1 MRLEKAEFWYGRK
14 NLSTLAISIKMLNSK
29 IQKDLRHNLTVNVA
43 ESAFFGLG
51 AGFASYITIIPLFVS
66 GFTSSALLIG
76 LIPAIPRL
84 GWQLPQLLIAHRI
97 ARLQCYKPTVMY
109 LTIHQRLPFL
119 GLAMVALL
127 ELKLNSQTIL
137 YLTFAILIWQAL
149 GSGFS
154 APAWQSMVAKIVP
167 SGRLGIFYGTSA
179 ATANLMSV
187 FGTLIAALLLK
198 QIAQPFNFALCFL
211 CASVA
216 MALSWFF
223 MSRTREPVNNSLSTI
238 ETRREF
244 WDSLS
249 VILRSDKNFR
259 HFAIARMLSQ
269 LALMPLPF
277 YTLYAVH
284 QYGMGEESI
293 GLITGLLMM
302 TQTIAGLVLG
312 WVGDRWGNK
321 LVLEAGSVVCAF
333 SSVLAGLATNINCFY
348 LVFIGAGIGMS
359 ALQNVAAVMTLEF
372 GNQRQRAA
380 YIGLGNT
387 LVAPATIVAPLLG
400 GWIVDNIDYR
410 TAFLV
415 AAIGGLVTA
424 VILHVGVRDPRYLEQ
439 NFN

>member
-1 MRLEKAEFWYGRK
+1 MP
-14 NLSTLAISIKMLNSK
+14 NSK
-29 IQKDLRHNLTVNVA
+29 IQKDLRHNLTVNVV

-66 GFTSSALLIG
+66 GLTNSALLIG

-84 GWQLPQLLIAHRI
+84 GWQLPQLLTADRI
-97 ARLQCYKPTVMY
+97 ARLQYYKPTVMW
-109 LTIHQRLPFL
+109 LTIHQKLPFL
-119 GLAMVALL
+119 GLALVALL
-127 ELKLNSQTIL
+127 ELQLNHQTIL
-137 YLTFAILIWQAL
+137 YLTFAILIWQGL

-167 SGRLGIFYGTSA
+167 SGRLGIFYGALA
-179 ATANLMSV
+179 AAANLMSII
-187 FGTLIAALLLK
+187 GALSAGLLLK
-198 QIAQPFNFALCFL
+198 QIAQPFNFVLCFL
-211 CASVA
+211 CASLA

-223 MSRTREPVNNSLSTI
+223 MSRTREPVNKSLSTI

-244 WDSLS
+244 WASLN
-249 VILRSDKNFR
+249 VILRCDKNFR
-259 HFAIARMLSQ
+259 YFVVARMLSQ

-284 QYGMGEESI
+284 HQGMGEASI
-293 GLITGLLMM
+293 GLITGVLMG

-321 LVLEAGSVVCAF
+321 LVLEVGSVVCAF

-359 ALQNVAAVMTLEF
+359 ALQNIAAVMTLEF
-372 GNQRQRAA
+372 GNQRQRPA

-387 LVAPATIVAPLLG
+387 LVAPATMLAPLLG

-424 VILHVGVRDPRYLEQ
+424 LVLHLGVRDPRYLEQ
-439 NFN
+439 NFSNHSVEVLPEQ

>member
-1 MRLEKAEFWYGRK
+1 
-14 NLSTLAISIKMLNSK
+14 MLNSE
-29 IQKDLRHNLTVNVA
+29 IQKNLHHNLTVNVID
-43 ESAFFGLG
+43 SAFFGL
-51 AGFASYITIIPLFVS
+51 ATGFASYITIIPLFVS
-66 GFTSSALLIG
+66 GFTNSALLIG

-84 GWQLPQLLIAHRI
+84 GWQLPQLLTADKI
-97 ARLQCYKPTVMY
+97 ARLQYYKPTVMW
-109 LTIHQRLPFL
+109 LTINQKLPFFA
-119 GLAMVALL
+119 LALVALL
-127 ELKLNSQTIL
+127 QRKLNSQTIL
-137 YLTFAILIWQAL
+137 HLTFAILIWQGL
-149 GSGFS
+149 GGGFS
-154 APAWQSMVAKIVP
+154 ATAWQSMVAKIVP
-167 SGRLGIFYGTSA
+167 SGRLGIFYGALA
-179 ATANLMSV
+179 AAANLMSI
-187 FGTLIAALLLK
+187 FGALIAGLLLK

-223 MSRTREPVNNSLSTI
+223 MSRTREPVSNSLSTI

-249 VILRSDKNFR
+249 VILRCDKNFR
-259 HFAIARMLSQ
+259 YFVITRMLSQ

-284 QYGMGEESI
+284 QHWMGEASI
-293 GLITGLLMM
+293 GLITGVLMV

-333 SSVLAGLATNINCFY
+333 TSVLAGLAPNVNCFY
-348 LVFIGAGIGMS
+348 LVFIGAGIGMIS
-359 ALQNVAAVMTLEF
+359 LQNVAAVMTLEF
-372 GNQRQRAA
+372 GNQRQRPA

-387 LVAPATIVAPLLG
+387 LVAPATILAPLLG
-400 GWIVDNIDYR
+400 GWIVDNIDYK

-424 VILHVGVRDPRYLEQ
+424 LLLHVAVSDPRYLEQ
-439 NFN
+439 NFSNHSVKVLPE